1 MYGGHLAIT
10 SGLLLLSN
18 TVMSATPRSLY
29 LYSSF
34 QLLRLTG
41 ALFTGRAA
49 IIPTCVQ
56 LDLSYFLQSYKTH
69 IFRNAYI
76 FSSKLASTI
85 YQGFNV
91 PHLIHLFI
99 TKIKY
104 HHAPN
109 NAIAVKIAGWI
120 KGHMKTRKM
129 NALCYASFSSR
140 ILDLGYISSAC
151 CLGLLGVKVGTILW
165 IGQEQMLPT

>member
-1 MYGGHLAIT
+1 LCSIRFIIFLAILQDT
-10 SGLLLLSN
+10 YLSQCLCYAKALC
-18 TVMSATPRSLY
+18 MLAPLY
-29 LYSSF
+29 Y
-34 QLLRLTG
+34 
-41 ALFTGRAA
+41 
-49 IIPTCVQ
+49 C
-56 LDLSYFLQSYKTH
+56 
-69 IFRNAYI
+69 I
-76 FSSKLASTI
+76 FSEKLASTI

-91 PHLIHLFI
+91 PHLLHLFI

-120 KGHMKTRKM
+120 KGHIQTRKM
-129 NALCYASFSSR
+129 NALCLPSFSSR

-165 IGQEQMLPT
+165 TLYRCCYLLNDIMLKIYLHHKYSMNKLWTQFIGSRYICFT

>member
-1 MYGGHLAIT
+1 
-10 SGLLLLSN
+10 
-18 TVMSATPRSLY
+18 MSATPRSLY

-41 ALFTGRAA
+41 ALLLNGAA

-69 IFRNAYI
+69 IFRNADI

-85 YQGFNV
+85 SLGFNV

-129 NALCYASFSSR
+129 NALCLPSFSSR

-151 CLGLLGVKVGTILW
+151 CLGLIGVKVGTMIQLIYFSISLILERCVLS
-165 IGQEQMLPT
+165 ISLTISSCN